1 MHDHAEFLSVSV
13 VSARQCSV
21 CGSLVATGDGQT
33 DHQLFHDRIAELQL
47 QPPTPTPTPTPKSS
61 KKGKKGKKS

>member
-47 QPPTPTPTPTPKSS
+47 QPPTPTPKSS